1 MVCSV
6 NVIERILLVEVN
18 KVIFMVKD
26 VLVEDDVIV
35 CFRCWVMK
43 YFRNGGYFVVI
54 CKLWWDNV
62 GIFFGGVYEYIDVIF
77 EGVIGKSERIIIDID
92 FRI

>member
-35 CFRCWVMK
+35 CFRC
-43 YFRNGGYFVVI
+43 
-54 CKLWWDNV
+54 
-62 GIFFGGVYEYIDVIF
+62 
-77 EGVIGKSERIIIDID
+77 
-92 FRI
+92 